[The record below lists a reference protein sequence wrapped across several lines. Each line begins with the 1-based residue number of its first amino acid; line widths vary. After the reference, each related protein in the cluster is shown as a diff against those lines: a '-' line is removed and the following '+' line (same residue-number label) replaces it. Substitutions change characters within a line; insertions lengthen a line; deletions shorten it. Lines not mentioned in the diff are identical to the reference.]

1 MFKNVKKQIKELA
14 KKAVEVAEAQLGSGQ
29 GQAKK
34 KLAIDYILKNLPFP
48 TFVKSIISI
57 LLSSF
62 IDDVIEISVKYLQNL
77 PNEEGE

>member
-1 MFKNVKKQIKELA
+1 MFKNVKNQIKELA
-14 KKAVEVAEAQLGSGQ
+14 KKAVKVAETQLGSGQ

-34 KLAIDYILKNLPFP
+34 KLAIEYILKNLPLP

-62 IDDVIEISVKYLQNL
+62 IDDVIEIAVHYMQNM
-77 PNEEGE
+77 PKEEGE

>member
-1 MFKNVKKQIKELA
+1 MFKNVKIQIKELA
-14 KKAVEVAEAQLGSGQ
+14 KKAVKIAETQLGSGQ

-48 TFVKSIISI
+48 TFVKSVISI

-62 IDDVIEISVKYLQNL
+62 IDDVIEISVQYMQNM
-77 PNEEGE
+77 PNKEGE

>member
-1 MFKNVKKQIKELA
+1 MFKNVKIQIKELA
-14 KKAVEVAEAQLGSGQ
+14 KKAVKIAETQLGSGQ

-48 TFVKSIISI
+48 TFVKSVISI

-62 IDDVIEISVKYLQNL
+62 IDDVIEISVEYMQNM
-77 PNEEGE
+77 PKEEGE

>member
-1 MFKNVKKQIKELA
+1 MFKNVKIQIKELA
-14 KKAVEVAEAQLGSGQ
+14 KKAVKIAETQLGSGQ

-48 TFVKSIISI
+48 TFVKSVISI

-62 IDDVIEISVKYLQNL
+62 IDDVIEISVEYMQNM
-77 PNEEGE
+77 PIEEGE

>member
-1 MFKNVKKQIKELA
+1 MFKNVKIQIKELA
-14 KKAVEVAEAQLGSGQ
+14 KKAVKIAETQLGSGQ

-48 TFVKSIISI
+48 TFVKNIISI

-62 IDDVIEISVKYLQNL
+62 IDDVIEISVQYMQNM
-77 PNEEGE
+77 PNKEGE

>member
-1 MFKNVKKQIKELA
+1 MFKNIKNQIKELA
-14 KKAVEVAEAQLGSGQ
+14 KKAVTIAETQLGNGQ

-34 KLAIDYILKNLPFP
+34 KLAIDYILKNLPCP

-62 IDDVIEISVKYLQNL
+62 IDDVIEIAVHYMQNK
-77 PNEEGE
+77 PKEEGE